1 MPLLE
6 YASDSDAEAKS
17 NDGAGPVSP
26 STEEEDKGSQPRLSE
41 ADQKSSATQPH
52 GVAEPTAPSAADT
65 SASQTQLLEV
75 DQRGS
80 LTQPRGGFGVSTQ
93 RSFSEIVDLYIAQA
107 SASGGGPP
115 PSYKAEI
122 LEIYATA
129 PPHGQEQIRTDMEKM
144 LSEQPEAD
152 ESPGGA
158 QPDLECQSQS
168 DSLPGADTSMTFSK
182 VVDLYIAQAAAGGDG
197 PPPEYKAQILEIYE
211 NAPPDGQE
219 QMLADM
225 RKLLKN
231 DKEDPPR
238 QSKQL
243 VQGSHVSDVDESLPF
258 SEVVD
263 LYIAQAAADGDGP
276 PPEYKAQILEIY
288 ENAPPEGQE
297 QMVTD
302 MRDLVNKQAREQ
314 AQKAQDDGSHA
325 EALARAAARQEAEK
339 RAQMIA
345 QQKEAMIARFSTTA
359 PPPDKDNPM
368 VFFEMA
374 VEGESIGRIE
384 FELFADVVP
393 KTAENFRCL
402 CTGEKGRSQLTKARL
417 HFLGCVF
424 HRIIPGFMC
433 QGGDF
438 TEGDGTGGES
448 IYGEKFDDENFKR
461 KHRKG
466 CLSMANSGKNTNGS
480 QFFICTE
487 ATSHLDGKHVVFG
500 DVKTGYEVVQKM
512 EALGSRSGRTLKK
525 VSILDCGEVG
535 AEEAQALK
543 RPRLVDFAPAPRIQP
558 VEEACL
564 LPDGGGGGLFALL
577 QERDA
582 NEEARDSAGATAP
595 CLDDAEGE
603 PEEVHVLHILKK
615 HTGSRKPK
623 NRGGKLVTCSQKE
636 AQEYLERLARELHGI
651 SNASDRR
658 ARFAELAKEESDCA
672 SSRKGGDYGRFTRGK
687 REQAFE
693 DASFALRV
701 GELSKVVSTASG
713 EHIIL
718 RVP

>member
-6 YASDSDAEAKS
+6 YASDSEAEAES
-17 NDGAGPVSP
+17 NDGAGPAAP
-26 STEEEDKGSQPRLSE
+26 STEDKVSQPRLPE
-41 ADQKSSATQPH
+41 ADQKSSPTQPH
-52 GVAEPTAPSAADT
+52 GGAEPTAPSSPDT
-65 SASQTQLLEV
+65 SAKDA
-75 DQRGS
+75 DQKSSPKLPG
-80 LTQPRGGFGVSTQ
+80 RGGAEPTGTEVSRV
-93 RSFSEIVDLYIAQA
+93 RSFDEIVDLYIAQA

-115 PSYKAEI
+115 PGYKSEI
-122 LEIYATA
+122 LEIYASA
-129 PPHGQEQIRTDMEKM
+129 PPHGQEQMRADMEQM
-144 LSEQPEAD
+144 LSQQPEAD
-152 ESPGGA
+152 ESPGSA
-158 QPDLECQSQS
+158 QPELECRSQS
-168 DSLPGADTSMTFSK
+168 DSLPGANVPMTFSK

-225 RKLLKN
+225 QKLLKK
-231 DKEDPPR
+231 DEEETPR
-238 QSKQL
+238 SKQL
-243 VQGSHVSDVDESLPF
+243 IQGSHVTDVDESLPF
-258 SEVVD
+258 SKVVD

-276 PPEYKAQILEIY
+276 PPEYKDQILEIY

-297 QMVTD
+297 QMVAD

-314 AQKAQDDGSHA
+314 AQKAGDDDPHA
-325 EALARAAARQEAEK
+325 EARAAARQEAER
-339 RAQMIA
+339 RAQMVA
-345 QQKEAMIARFSTTA
+345 EQKAAMIARLSTTA

-368 VFFEMA
+368 VFFEIA
-374 VEGESIGRIE
+374 VEGDSIGRIE

-402 CTGEKGRSQLTKARL
+402 CTGEKGRSQLSKARL
-417 HFLGCVF
+417 SFRDCVF

-487 ATSHLDGKHVVFG
+487 VTSHLDNKHVVFG
-500 DVKTGYEVVQKM
+500 EVKTGYEVVQKM

-525 VSILDCGEVG
+525 VSILDCGEVD

-543 RPRLVDFAPAPRIQP
+543 RPRVVDFAPAPRIQP

-564 LPDGGGGGLFALL
+564 PTDGGAGGLFALL
-577 QERDA
+577 QERDEH
-582 NEEARDSAGATAP
+582 EEARALGGATEP
-595 CLDDAEGE
+595 CLDEAEGE
-603 PEEVHVLHILKK
+603 PEEVHVLHILRK

-623 NRGGKLVTCSQKE
+623 NRGGQPITCSQKE
-636 AQEYLERLARELHGI
+636 AQEYLEWLARELHGI

-658 ARFAELAKEESDCA
+658 ARFAELAKEESECA
-672 SSRKGGDYGRFTRGK
+672 SGRKGGDYGRFTRGK

-693 DASFALRV
+693 EAAFTLKT